1 MPNTIASWTGV
12 AAEEGCEMGSMSFSR
27 TVQPV
32 TSNPKFWNGCA
43 GVTSIKRRGIWLG
56 SSPLRPLRNLIILR
70 REKKARNLVIRSSL
84 NTTASPGSG
93 EGDSE
98 GGGAS
103 SFAFGTRWLGRIIGA
118 SQRELSSKFK
128 NARRKFPLK
137 IFLLLLGYYS
147 ANALATIL
155 GQIGDWDVLAAGV
168 LVAFIEG
175 VGYLMYRAPAL
186 LGERGK
192 ELIVYVNFW
201 KSGFLFGLFVDA
213 FKLGS

>member
-1 MPNTIASWTGV
+1 
-12 AAEEGCEMGSMSFSR
+12 MGSMSFSG

-32 TSNPKFWNGCA
+32 TSNPKFWNGYA
-43 GVTSIKRRGIWLG
+43 GVTSIRRRGIWLG
-56 SSPLRPLRNLIILR
+56 SSRPRPLRNLIIVR
-70 REKKARNLVIRSSL
+70 REKKERNLVIRSGL
-84 NTTASPGSG
+84 NTAASPGSG
-93 EGDSE
+93 GGDSE
-98 GGGAS
+98 GRGAS
-103 SFAFGTRWLGRIIGA
+103 SSAFGTTRLGRIIGA

-128 NARRKFPLK
+128 NVRRKFPLK

-155 GQIGDWDVLAAGV
+155 GQTGDWDVLAAGV

-192 ELIVYVNFW
+192 ELIVHGYCELYIRFHFEHTYGVPVRR
-201 KSGFLFGLFVDA
+201 GGLTEYF
-213 FKLGS
+213 